1 MASIASILTGID
13 LKRAAIK
20 LAKKVELVGTPKI
33 EIEEYNIG
41 GKTGKNSK
49 NIQSHSKIRSLRSKN
64 AEIFI
69 ALMKLGE
76 KQM

>member
-1 MASIASILTGID
+1 MASIASILTGLD

-41 GKTGKNSK
+41 RKNGKE
-49 NIQSHSKIRSLRSKN
+49 Q
-64 AEIFI
+64 
-69 ALMKLGE
+69 
-76 KQM
+76 